1 MIIFEL
7 LSWDAFGSGWFWLLL
22 LIQWFSHS
30 LWVLGIP
37 VDMLRDDDTATMDLI
52 LYWRKSRLIEFV
64 EGLNFVLVI
73 AVSATTCGIVVLGF
87 WYKIEASLAICLLVL
102 PEFVILWVCYN
113 TAIIL
118 KKSNDENLD
127 NKKII
132 NRLHNKIH
140 VVGGVTILMA
150 GIFGYS
156 YEILL

>member
-37 VDMLRDDDTATMDLI
+37 VDMLRDDDPATMDLI
-52 LYWRKSRLIEFV
+52 IYWRTSRLIKFV

-73 AVSATTCGIVVLGF
+73 AVSATICGIVVLGF

-102 PEFVILWVCYN
+102 PEFVILWVSYK
-113 TAIIL
+113 TAIML
-118 KKSNDENLD
+118 KKSYNENLD
-127 NKKII
+127 NKNII

>member
-30 LWVLGIP
+30 LWVLGMP
-37 VDMLRDDDTATMDLI
+37 VDMLRDDDPATTDLI
-52 LYWRKSRLIEFV
+52 LYWRTSRLIEFV
-64 EGLNFVLVI
+64 EGLNFVLII

-102 PEFVILWVCYN
+102 PEFVILWACYN

-118 KKSNDENLD
+118 KKSNNENLD

-132 NRLHNKIH
+132 NRLHYKIH
-140 VVGGVTILMA
+140 AVGGVTILMA

>member
-22 LIQWFSHS
+22 LIQWLWHS

-37 VDMLRDDDTATMDLI
+37 VDMLRDDDLVTMNLI
-52 LYWRKSRLIEFV
+52 LYWRKSRLIKFV
-64 EGLNFVLVI
+64 EGLNILLVI
-73 AVSATTCGIVVLGF
+73 AVSAITCGIAVLGF
-87 WYKIEASLAICLLVL
+87 WYKIEAFLAICLLVL
-102 PEFVILWVCYN
+102 PEFVIFWVCYN

-118 KKSNDENLD
+118 KKSNSENLD
-127 NKKII
+127 NRNII
-132 NRLHNKIH
+132 NRLHYKIH
-140 VVGGVTILMA
+140 AVGGVTILMA